1 MSMIKEETA
10 EPLITQSWCRLKAL
24 LGKLRSDVV
33 ELGSKIKKLGQE
45 DPRRVIHSFKVGLAI
60 ALVSQIYY
68 FEPLYEGFGVAA
80 MWAVLTVVVIFEFT
94 VGATLGK
101 GINRGIA
108 TFLAGALGVG
118 AHRLAGFPGERFEPI
133 LLGLSVFL
141 VAAVVTFLRFFP
153 KMKARYDYGLMI
165 FILTFSLICVS
176 GYQDDEVLDMAHSR
190 LSTILIGGTVAVLVC
205 ISICPVWAG
214 DDLNTLLV
222 SNLEKLADFLD
233 EKANEYTGFGAQ
245 YFNTLGSGQPKD
257 LQAYKSVLNSKN
269 TEESLVNFA
278 KWEPRHGQFR
288 YRHPWEQYLKIGGL
302 TRQCA
307 NIIEALNAYLSCSN
321 NQTTYDIRAK
331 IQESCTNISSESS
344 HALKE
349 LALAM
354 KTMTRPST
362 ANSHIVNAGK
372 AAQDLKSMLRTGLWL
387 PETDLLEVIP
397 ITTVASLLLD
407 VVTCSEKIAE
417 SVNEL
422 ASLAHFKNA
431 GRRLSKQETL
441 RPRPPIQEHHYLST
455 TAE

>member
-1 MSMIKEETA
+1 MAMIKEETA
-10 EPLITQSWCRLKAL
+10 EPLITRSWCRFKAL
-24 LGKLRSDVV
+24 IGKLWSDVV
-33 ELGSKIKKLGQE
+33 ELGSKVKKHGQE

-68 FEPLYEGFGVAA
+68 FEPLYDGFGVAA
-80 MWAVLTVVVIFEFT
+80 MWAVLTVVVVFEFT

-118 AHRLAGFPGERFEPI
+118 AHRLAGISGDRFDSI

-153 KMKARYDYGLMI
+153 KIKARYDYGLMI

-176 GYQDDEVLDMAHSR
+176 GYQDDEVLDMAHKR
-190 LSTILIGGTVAVLVC
+190 LSTILIGGTVTVLVC

-233 EKANEYTGFGAQ
+233 GFGAQ
-245 YFNTLGSGQPKD
+245 YFNTLRSGQPKD
-257 LQAYKSVLNSKN
+257 VQAYKSVLNSKN

-321 NQTTYDIRAK
+321 NQTAHEIRAK
-331 IQESCTNISSESS
+331 IQEPCRKIISESS

-362 ANSHIVNAGK
+362 ANSHIVNAGV
-372 AAQDLKSMLRTGLWL
+372 AAQDLKSLLKAGLWL

-397 ITTVASLLLD
+397 TTTVVSLLLD

-422 ASLAHFKNA
+422 ASLAHFKDA
-431 GRRLSKQETL
+431 GRRLSEQETL
-441 RPRPPIQEHHYLST
+441 RSIPPIQEHHYLTT

>member
-1 MSMIKEETA
+1 MIKEEATEA
-10 EPLITQSWCRLKAL
+10 LITRSWCTFKAL
-24 LGKLRSDVV
+24 IGNLWSDVV
-33 ELGSKIKKLGQE
+33 ELGRRVKKLGQE

-68 FEPLYEGFGVAA
+68 FEPLYDGFGVAA
-80 MWAVLTVVVIFEFT
+80 MWAVLTVVVVFEFT

-108 TFLAGALGVG
+108 TFVAGALGVG
-118 AHRLAGFPGERFEPI
+118 AHRLAGISGDRFDSI
-133 LLGLSVFL
+133 LLGLFVFL

-153 KMKARYDYGLMI
+153 KIKARYDYGLMI

-176 GYQDDEVLDMAHSR
+176 GYQDDEVLDMAHKR
-190 LSTILIGGTVAVLVC
+190 LSTILIGGTVTVLVC
-205 ISICPVWAG
+205 ISIYPVWAG

-233 EKANEYTGFGAQ
+233 VLHLAWIVIQFE
-245 YFNTLGSGQPKD
+245 LLI
-257 LQAYKSVLNSKN
+257 LQ
-269 TEESLVNFA
+269 VNFA

-307 NIIEALNAYLSCSN
+307 NIIEALNAYLTCSN
-321 NQTTYDIRAK
+321 NQTAQEIRAK
-331 IQESCTNISSESS
+331 IQEPCTKIISESS

-354 KTMTRPST
+354 KTMTRPSST
-362 ANSHIVNAGK
+362 AHSHIVNAGV
-372 AAQDLKSMLRTGLWL
+372 AAQDLKSLLKAGLWL

-397 ITTVASLLLD
+397 TTTVVSLLLD

-422 ASLAHFKNA
+422 ASLAHFKDA
-431 GRRLSKQETL
+431 GRRLSEQETL
-441 RPRPPIQEHHYLST
+441 RPTPPIQEHNYLTT

>member
-1 MSMIKEETA
+1 MAMIKEETA
-10 EPLITQSWCRLKAL
+10 EPLITQSWCRFKAL
-24 LGKLRSDVV
+24 IEKLWSDVV
-33 ELGSKIKKLGQE
+33 ELGSKVKKLGRD

-68 FEPLYEGFGVAA
+68 FEPLYDGFGVAA
-80 MWAVLTVVVIFEFT
+80 MWAVLTVVVVFEFT
-94 VGATLGK
+94 VGATLGR

-108 TFLAGALGVG
+108 TFMAGALGVG
-118 AHRLAGFPGERFEPI
+118 AHRLAGFFGDRFDSI
-133 LLGLSVFL
+133 LLGLFVFL

-153 KMKARYDYGLMI
+153 KLKARYDYGLMI

-176 GYQDDEVLDMAHSR
+176 GYRDDEVLEMAHRR
-190 LSTILIGGTVAVLVC
+190 LSTILIGGAVALIVC

-245 YFNTLGSGQPKD
+245 YFSTLGSGQPKD
-257 LQAYKSVLNSKN
+257 VQAYKSKLCKMGASSRSVQVP
-269 TEESLVNFA
+269 TSLGAIPENWRPYSSILHKIHVFS
-278 KWEPRHGQFR
+278 
-288 YRHPWEQYLKIGGL
+288 YLTSVML
-302 TRQCA
+302 LVQA
-307 NIIEALNAYLSCSN
+307 AHE
-321 NQTTYDIRAK
+321 IRAK
-331 IQESCTNISSESS
+331 IQESCTKISAESS
-344 HALKE
+344 HALRE

-362 ANSHIVNAGK
+362 ANSHIVNAGV
-372 AAQDLKSMLRTGLWL
+372 AALDLKSLLKAGLWL

-397 ITTVASLLLD
+397 TTTVVSLLLD

-431 GRRLSKQETL
+431 GRRLSEQETL
-441 RPRPPIQEHHYLST
+441 RPITPIQEDHYVT
-455 TAE
+455 ITAD